1 MGAFSP
7 SVCREACLLSVY
19 LLYILISYLSQY
31 KDSIKEKEFKCF
43 KNHLEADDLE
53 ILVPWGFIPAVM
65 PKNGSP
71 TFTYM
76 QPQ

>member
-1 MGAFSP
+1 MVVIHFSKYI
-7 SVCREACLLSVY
+7 SEEYTENRENR
-19 LLYILISYLSQY
+19 
-31 KDSIKEKEFKCF
+31 DSIKEKEFKCF

-71 TFTYM
+71 TFTHM